1 MDLRQYLV
9 DKKTYIKQIDVKIRR
24 IELKPNKNIITS
36 IIGPRR
42 IGKTYLIYS
51 FIKANRLED
60 KDYLFINF
68 EDAGIASISRDELLN
83 AVFLHAEIYG
93 SPPKYLFLD
102 EVQAF
107 PGWANIVYTLYER
120 KQYSIVITGSS
131 SKVLSKE
138 IATQLRG
145 RSFPILVLPL
155 SFAEALEFNGIKPI
169 GPLDSIT
176 ISKIKKLL
184 SEYLSKGGYPDIIF
198 NNVEYDKF
206 FKEYLDV
213 LIFRDIVER
222 GNVRNIS
229 AIRFLMNAIA
239 SSYAK
244 EFSIHKNY
252 SMLKSMGVKVSKKTL
267 YAYTTYFEDA
277 FFCFMLNKFDYSLK
291 KSYLANKKVYLNDT
305 GLAAYFATLKE
316 EKGRL
321 MENAVLLELL
331 RRGEEG
337 RFEVYYWK
345 NIQGREVDF
354 VIEKEGRVDELIQV
368 TNIEN
373 TMQLDEREKLGLLA
387 ASKSLNCNKATIITW
402 DCEDEVAIGKI
413 KARCIPLW
421 KWLLGMQ

>member
-1 MDLRQYLV
+1 MDLRQYII
-9 DKKTYIKQIDVKIRR
+9 DKKAYIRQIDVKMRKTKLR
-24 IELKPNKNIITS
+24 PNKNIITA
-36 IIGPRR
+36 IVGPRR

-51 FIKANRLED
+51 FIKASNLED

-68 EDAGIASISRDELLN
+68 EDAGISSISSDELLN
-83 AVFLHAEIYG
+83 APLLHAEIYG
-93 SPPKYLFLD
+93 SPPKYVFLD

-107 PGWANIVYTLYER
+107 HGWANIVYTLYER
-120 KQYSIVITGSS
+120 KQYSIVVTGSS

-145 RSFPILVLPL
+145 RSFPLLVLPL
-155 SFAEALEFNGIKPI
+155 SFAEVLEFKGINVA

-176 ISKIKKLL
+176 VSRIKNVLN
-184 SEYLSKGGYPDIIF
+184 EYLVKGGYPDIVF
-198 NNVEYDKF
+198 NNVDYEKF
-206 FKEYLDV
+206 FREYTDV

-222 GNVRNIS
+222 ENVRNITVV
-229 AIRFLMNAIA
+229 RLLMNAIA
-239 SSYAK
+239 SSYTK

-252 SMLKSMGVKVSKKTL
+252 SMLKSTGIKASKKTL
-267 YAYTTYFEDA
+267 YAYVSYFEDA
-277 FFCFMLNKFDYSLK
+277 FFCFMLNKFDYSIK

-316 EKGRL
+316 EKGKL
-321 MENAVLLELL
+321 MENAILLELL
-331 RRGEEG
+331 RRGEEE

-354 VIEKEGRVDELIQV
+354 VIKKEGRVDELIQV
-368 TNIEN
+368 TNTEN
-373 TMQLDEREKLGLLA
+373 AMQLDEREKLGLLA
-387 ASKSLNCNKATIITW
+387 ASKSLKCNKATIITW
-402 DCEDEVAIGKI
+402 DCEEEVTIGKI

>member
-36 IIGPRR
+36 IVGPRR

-68 EDAGIASISRDELLN
+68 EDAGISSISSDELLN

-93 SPPKYLFLD
+93 SIPKYIFLD

-107 PGWANIVYTLYER
+107 PGWASIVYTLYER
-120 KQYSIVITGSS
+120 KQYNIVITGSS

-155 SFAEALEFNGIKPI
+155 SFAEVLEFKGINVA

-176 ISKIKKLL
+176 ISRIKNLL

-222 GNVRNIS
+222 ENVRNI
-229 AIRFLMNAIA
+229 AVVRFLMNAIA

-252 SMLKSMGVKVSKKTL
+252 SMLKSTGIKVSKKTL
-267 YAYTTYFEDA
+267 YVYTTYFEDT
-277 FFCFMLNKFDYSLK
+277 FFCFMLNKFDYSIK

-305 GLAAYFATLKE
+305 GLATYFAALKE
-316 EKGRL
+316 EKGKL
-321 MENAVLLELL
+321 MENEVLLELQ

-345 NIQGREVDF
+345 DIQGREVDF
-354 VIEKEGRVDELIQV
+354 VIKKDGRIDELIQV

-373 TMQLDEREKLGLLA
+373 AMQLDEREKRGLLA
-387 ASKSLNCNKATIITW
+387 ASKSLNCNNATIITW
-402 DCEDEVAIGKI
+402 NCEDEVAIGKI

-421 KWLLGMQ
+421 KWLLGK